1 MPVLIVA
8 QLKFTDIEKYR
19 RYQAAFPAVFAKFN
33 GRAVAADENADV
45 VEGAWPYDKIVILEF
60 PTREDAA
67 RFQTSPEYTEIA
79 KDRKAGADA
88 TVILA
93 ETIS

>member
-1 MPVLIVA
+1 MQRIS
-8 QLKFTDIEKYR
+8 I
-19 RYQAAFPAVFAKFN
+19 
-33 GRAVAADENADV
+33 G
-45 VEGAWPYDKIVILEF
+45 GIWPYDKIVILEF

-67 RFQTSPEYTEIA
+67 RFQTAPEYTEIA

-88 TVILA
+88 TATVV